1 MTEYLLKN
9 SSVHYTVMKVIEY
22 MKILWN
28 HSVLYLLM
36 TEISL
41 VPLSILPVWY
51 IFFLGTPW
59 YFLCVMTEVTL
70 EPLCTF
76 PVWWQNLLW
85 NPSVLSLCDDI
96 GCFGT
101 PRCFTCWWQSRQR
114 RCLYTAWAQDDTPA
128 AETHTWRGQRWTDT
142 RHLLGGRTAKSHL
155 IKIETNKSMLI

>member
-28 HSVLYLLM
+28 HSILYLLL

-59 YFLCVMTEVTL
+59 YFLYAMTVHVVTL
-70 EPLCTF
+70 ERLCSL
-76 PVWWQNLLW
+76 PMRWQKLLW
-85 NPSVLSLCDDI
+85 NPSVLSLCDDR
-96 GCFGT
+96 GYFGT
-101 PRCFTCWWQSRQR
+101 PLYFPCVMTEFTLEPLCTFPMWCRPVYPCKAQSVVKRNVISSF
-114 RCLYTAWAQDDTPA
+114 L
-128 AETHTWRGQRWTDT
+128 
-142 RHLLGGRTAKSHL
+142 HLSV
-155 IKIETNKSMLI
+155 NF